1 MPQEK
6 GTLEAMFEKLKSGF
20 KGLVNK
26 VTTTELKAE
35 NLNPILSEFKMS
47 LVENDV
53 AFPVAEKISND
64 LEKRLVGVQVKR
76 LDDRKKVVEENLR
89 QVLLEV
95 MLTNKTIDLLKMADE
110 KRKKKEPFTL
120 MFVGINGTG
129 KTTTIAKVAQFL
141 RDKGYSVVLAGADT
155 YRAGSIEQLE
165 EHGKRL
171 GIRVIKSN
179 YGGDPAAVAYDTV
192 NHAKSHGIN
201 IVLIDTAG
209 RMQTNQNLMNE
220 LVKVKRVVSPDLTV
234 LTVDSLIGNDAVM
247 QAEEFNKAVG
257 VDATILTKVD
267 ADVKGGS
274 ALSVTYVTQ
283 KPILFIGVGQ
293 TYKDLELFNPEKFVN
308 MILR

>member
-1 MPQEK
+1 
-6 GTLEAMFEKLKSGF
+6 
-20 KGLVNK
+20 
-26 VTTTELKAE
+26 
-35 NLNPILSEFKMS
+35 
-47 LVENDV
+47 
-53 AFPVAEKISND
+53 
-64 LEKRLVGVQVKR
+64 
-76 LDDRKKVVEENLR
+76 
-89 QVLLEV
+89 
-95 MLTNKTIDLLKMADE
+95 MLTNKKIDLLKMADE
-110 KRKKKEPFTL
+110 KRMKKEPFTL

-129 KTTTIAKVAQFL
+129 KTTTIAKVAQFF

-171 GIRVIKSN
+171 GIRVIKSS
-179 YGGDPAAVAYDTV
+179 YGGDPAAVAFDAV
-192 NHAKSHGIN
+192 SHAKSHGIN

-220 LVKVKRVVSPDLTV
+220 LVKVKRVVGPDLTV
-234 LTVDSLIGNDAVM
+234 LTVDSLIGNDAIM

-257 VDATILTKVD
+257 VDTTILTKVD

>member
-1 MPQEK
+1 
-6 GTLEAMFEKLKSGF
+6 MFEKLKSGF
-20 KGLVNK
+20 KGLVTK

-35 NLNPILSEFKMS
+35 NLSPILSDFKIN
-47 LVENDV
+47 LAENDV
-53 AFPVAEKISND
+53 AFPVADRICDE

-76 LDDRKKVVEENLR
+76 LEDRKKIVEENLR

-95 MLTNKTIDLLKMADE
+95 MLTNNKIDLLKKVEE
-110 KRKKKEPFTL
+110 KRKTGEPFIL
-120 MFVGINGTG
+120 LFVGINGTG

-141 RDKGYSVVLAGADT
+141 RDKGYSVVLAGSDT

-165 EHGKRL
+165 EHAKRL
-171 GIRVIKSN
+171 GMRMIKHK
-179 YGGDPAAVAYDTV
+179 YGADPAAVAYDAMS
-192 NHAKSHGIN
+192 HAKAHGIN
-201 IVLIDTAG
+201 VVLIDTAG

-220 LVKVKRVVSPDLTV
+220 LAKVKRVVQPDLTI
-234 LTVDSLIGNDAVM
+234 LTLDSLIGNDAVM
-247 QAEEFNKAVG
+247 QAEEFHKCIG
-257 VDATILTKVD
+257 IDATILTKVD